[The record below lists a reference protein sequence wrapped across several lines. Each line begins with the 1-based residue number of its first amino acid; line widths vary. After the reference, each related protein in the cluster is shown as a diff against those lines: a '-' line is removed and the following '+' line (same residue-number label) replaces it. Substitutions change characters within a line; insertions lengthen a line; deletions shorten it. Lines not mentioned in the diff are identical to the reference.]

1 MSDLTV
7 TFININKIFI
17 PQEKVGK
24 SHQATILEM
33 ANEIKAD
40 GWPKGKEL
48 GVKELPNGTYQVH
61 ASYSWFEAGLLSGI
75 ETIPCVI
82 Y

>member
-1 MSDLTV
+1 MSDLKIT
-7 TFININKIFI
+7 IIDINKIFI
-17 PQEKVGK
+17 PQAKMGK

-48 GVKELPNGTYQVH
+48 GVMEETNGVYQVH
-61 ASYSWFEAGLLSGI
+61 ASFSWFEAGLISGI
-75 ETIPCVI
+75 KTIPCVI